1 MKLTITSVHGRGK
14 FNDEYVLLKA
24 MFDCNMSS
32 YILADTTYVTP
43 QTISNKSRN
52 MHWFLGLPLKT
63 GEHVIFYTKSGTYS
77 RTTNPSGMIFHH
89 VYWGLQA
96 AVWNNTGDYAHLF
109 EIADRQVL
117 KA

>member
-1 MKLTITSVHGRGK
+1 MNLKITSVHGHGK
-14 FNDEYVLLKA
+14 FNEEYVLLKA
-24 MFDCNMSS
+24 IFDCNLSS

-52 MHWFLGLPLKT
+52 MHWFLGLPLKA
-63 GEHVIFYTKSGTYS
+63 GEQVIFYTRSGTYS
-77 RTTNPSGMIFHH
+77 KTISSGITFHH
-89 VYWGLQA
+89 VYWGLKA

-109 EIADRQVL
+109 EIANRQVL

>member
-1 MKLTITSVHGRGK
+1 MNLKIESVQGHGK

-24 MFDCNMSS
+24 IFDCNMST

-43 QTISNKSRN
+43 QTVSNKSRN
-52 MHWFLGLPLKT
+52 MHLFLGLPLKA
-63 GEHVIFYTKSGTYS
+63 GEHVIFYTKSGIYS
-77 RTTNPSGMIFHH
+77 RTTHPSGMIFHH
-89 VYWGLQA
+89 VYWGLKA
-96 AVWNNTGDYAHLF
+96 AVWNNTGDCAQLF